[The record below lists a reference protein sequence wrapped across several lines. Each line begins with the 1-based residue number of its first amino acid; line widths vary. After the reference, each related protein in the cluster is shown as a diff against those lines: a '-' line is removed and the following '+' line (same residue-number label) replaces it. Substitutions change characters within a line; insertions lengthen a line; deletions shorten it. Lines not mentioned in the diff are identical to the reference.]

1 MYFLIAVPP
10 LAYYTDIIYLEAL
23 INNGSSSANI
33 YSVLLKILLPTDII
47 LTDDVGKKKGG
58 ATMKRFFLIL
68 ALLIV
73 LSVPAL
79 AEPVDYSSMTLEQ
92 LIEMRAAINREIDAW
107 IGTSATAIYSGVFV
121 VGKDIKPGRYV
132 LILEKG
138 LKYPTASTY
147 FGTEKYADD
156 SQYQAYELR
165 DGESTY
171 IELVEGMT
179 FTLDQITIA
188 YLQPLTKPDWAP

>member
-1 MYFLIAVPP
+1 
-10 LAYYTDIIYLEAL
+10 
-23 INNGSSSANI
+23 
-33 YSVLLKILLPTDII
+33 
-47 LTDDVGKKKGG
+47 
-58 ATMKRFFLIL
+58 MKRLLIIL

-73 LSVPAL
+73 IAVPAL

-92 LIEMRAAINREIDAW
+92 LIEMRSKINQEIDAR
-107 IGTSATAIYSGVFV
+107 IGTSTTAIYSGVFV

-171 IELVEGMT
+171 IELVDGMT
-179 FTLDQITIA
+179 FTLDQIMIA
-188 YLQPLTKPDWAP
+188 YLQPLTKPEWAP